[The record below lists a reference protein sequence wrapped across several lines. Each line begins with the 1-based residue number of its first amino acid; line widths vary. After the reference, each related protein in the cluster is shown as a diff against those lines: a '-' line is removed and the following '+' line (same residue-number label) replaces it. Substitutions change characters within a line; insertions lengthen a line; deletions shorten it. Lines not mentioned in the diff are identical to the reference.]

1 MSFNLDKTFSLPAAA
16 LQLRAQ
22 RTKLIAENLAQADT
36 PNYKARD
43 VDFKSALQQAQGRQ
57 STLRT
62 TQPNH
67 IQPAGGGPLD
77 PPVRYR
83 VPFSAA
89 LDGNTVESQAE
100 QAKFAEN
107 SVNYQATLTLLGAR
121 IQSLMGAIRGE

>member
-1 MSFNLDKTFSLPAAA
+1 
-16 LQLRAQ
+16 AQ
-22 RTKLIAENLAQADT
+22 RTKLIAENLAHADT

-43 VDFKSALQQAQGRQ
+43 VDFQSALKQAQGQQ
-57 STLRT
+57 SLLRT
-62 TQPNH
+62 TRTNH

-77 PPVRYR
+77 PPVQYR

-89 LDGNTVESQAE
+89 LDSNTVESQAE

-121 IQSLMGAIRGE
+121 IQG